1 MIKQSIEQLSEK
13 ECNCIDIYL
22 KSGGIC
28 NFWMNETEINVQDG
42 GIVSISYLKDGC
54 TYESYIPYDSISY
67 VTGIYNCPE
76 LFKGEED
83 E

>member
-1 MIKQSIEQLSEK
+1 MIKQSIEQLIEK
-13 ECNCIDIYL
+13 KCNCIDVYL

-28 NFWMNETEINVQDG
+28 NFWMNETEINVQDNG
-42 GIVSISYLKDGC
+42 LVSISYLNDGC

-76 LFKGEED
+76 LFKGKED
-83 E
+83 K